1 MPTSCAPRDKACA
14 VCRVAGGGS
23 KADEPSSPS
32 FYMILVRRPSTAR
45 HRHLPA
51 ATPDNRAP
59 VLRQAAGVLLSSST
73 CCRAST
79 FTHGQGLQGQAT
91 PILNTLLGGVPEEL
105 LGHAARAA
113 QGCCS
118 CARAAGR
125 AVGTRRAGQLSG
137 GACRARGVSCG
148 SAVSFRPSTHL
159 RGPTRHV
166 RASASRVSR
175 RPIQR

>member
-45 HRHLPA
+45 HKHLPA
-51 ATPDNRAP
+51 ATPDNLAP
-59 VLRQAAGVLLSSST
+59 VLRQAAGILLSSST

-113 QGCCS
+113 HGCCS
-118 CARAAGR
+118 GSRAAGR
-125 AVGTRRAGQLSG
+125 ALGIEWTGQVSGEAG
-137 GACRARGVSCG
+137 RARLVSRSSPVG
-148 SAVSFRPSTHL
+148 FWPSAHL
-159 RGPTRHV
+159 RGSRSHV
-166 RASASRVSR
+166 RASGSRV
-175 RPIQR
+175 